1 MVAVLTEREFDN
13 CLNEFFLRAAAK
25 RFDAVS
31 TDDLLPLS
39 WKCRRQCAKMLA
51 NPRKFAL
58 RYHEPLV
65 HKLQRWTVAAVL
77 LLVLCG
83 YTVLFVP
90 QVRVW
95 AINILSAWHEEYLEY
110 SFTYK
115 GTKVELTLP
124 EIEVTYMTQGYV
136 LVYEQNI
143 LNKHIIYNY
152 NNAEN
157 VMLDIDV
164 AVIRDGMGWYFDNE
178 HQKVQYVNLADGTE
192 ARLLEAVEEGR
203 ISSLVWTNKEGTIAF
218 SIVGYL
224 PKEEMLKIANG
235 IICK

>member
-1 MVAVLTEREFDN
+1 
-13 CLNEFFLRAAAK
+13 
-25 RFDAVS
+25 
-31 TDDLLPLS
+31 
-39 WKCRRQCAKMLA
+39 
-51 NPRKFAL
+51 
-58 RYHEPLV
+58 
-65 HKLQRWTVAAVL
+65 
-77 LLVLCG
+77 
-83 YTVLFVP
+83 
-90 QVRVW
+90 
-95 AINILSAWHEEYLEY
+95 
-110 SFTYK
+110 
-115 GTKVELTLP
+115 
-124 EIEVTYMTQGYV
+124 MTQGYV

-224 PKEEMLKIANG
+224 PKEEMLKIVNG

>member
-1 MVAVLTEREFDN
+1 MTEREFDN
-13 CLNEFFLRAAAK
+13 CLNEVFLRAAAK

-58 RYHEPLV
+58 RYHEPLA

-136 LVYEQNI
+136 LVCDETWLGLSRSI
-143 LNKHIIYNY
+143 EY
-152 NNAEN
+152 NNVED
-157 VMLDIDV
+157 VMSVSYTHLRAHETSV
-164 AVIRDGMGWYFDNE
+164 
-178 HQKVQYVNLADGTE
+178 
-192 ARLLEAVEEGR
+192 
-203 ISSLVWTNKEGTIAF
+203 
-218 SIVGYL
+218 
-224 PKEEMLKIANG
+224 
-235 IICK
+235 

>member
-1 MVAVLTEREFDN
+1 MTEREFDN
-13 CLNEFFLRAAAK
+13 CLNDVFLRAAAK
-25 RFDAVS
+25 RFDAV
-31 TDDLLPLS
+31 TADDLPPLS

-58 RYHEPLV
+58 RYHEPLA

-115 GTKVELTLP
+115 GAKTELTLP
-124 EIEVTYMTQGYV
+124 EIEVTYMTPGYA
-136 LVYEQNI
+136 LVYDETWLGLSRSI
-143 LNKHIIYNY
+143 DYD
-152 NNAEN
+152 NAEN
-157 VMLDIDV
+157 VMLNIDV
-164 AVIRDGMGWYFDNE
+164 AVVRDGMNWYFDNE
-178 HQKVQYVNLADGTE
+178 HQKMQYVNLADGTE
-192 ARLLEAVEEGR
+192 ARLLEAVEDGR
-203 ISSLVWTNKEGTIAF
+203 TSSLVWTNKAGTIAF
-218 SIVGYL
+218 SIVGHL

>member
-1 MVAVLTEREFDN
+1 MTEREFDN
-13 CLNEFFLRAAAK
+13 CLNEVFLRAAAK

-39 WKCRRQCAKMLA
+39 WNCRRQCAKMLA

-58 RYHEPLV
+58 RYHEPLA

-136 LVYEQNI
+136 LNDYQNPFGFSANFDYVNDENQI
-143 LNKHIIYNY
+143 VNIYVVANDNLNMYI
-152 NNAEN
+152 
-157 VMLDIDV
+157 
-164 AVIRDGMGWYFDNE
+164 DNE
-178 HQKVQYVNLADGTE
+178 HRVIKDVVLDNYLE
-192 ARLLEAVEEGR
+192 AKLLEATDDNWP
-203 ISSLVWTNKEGTIAF
+203 SDLTWTSADGKIVF
-218 SIVGYL
+218 SIVGHL
-224 PKEEMLKIANG
+224 TKEEMLKIANG

>member
-1 MVAVLTEREFDN
+1 MAVLTEREFDN
-13 CLNEFFLRAAAK
+13 CLNEVFLRAAAK

-58 RYHEPLV
+58 RYHEPLA

-136 LVYEQNI
+136 LNDYQNPFGFSANFDYVNDENQI
-143 LNKHIIYNY
+143 VNIYVVANDNLNMYI
-152 NNAEN
+152 
-157 VMLDIDV
+157 
-164 AVIRDGMGWYFDNE
+164 DNE
-178 HQKVQYVNLADGTE
+178 HRVIKDVVLDNYLE
-192 ARLLEAVEEGR
+192 AKLLEATDDNWP
-203 ISSLVWTNKEGTIAF
+203 SDLTWTSADGKIVF
-218 SIVGYL
+218 SIVGHL
-224 PKEEMLKIANG
+224 TKEEMLKIANG

>member
-1 MVAVLTEREFDN
+1 
-13 CLNEFFLRAAAK
+13 
-25 RFDAVS
+25 
-31 TDDLLPLS
+31 
-39 WKCRRQCAKMLA
+39 MLF
-51 NPRKFAL
+51 R
-58 RYHEPLV
+58 
-65 HKLQRWTVAAVL
+65 
-77 LLVLCG
+77 
-83 YTVLFVP
+83 
-90 QVRVW
+90 
-95 AINILSAWHEEYLEY
+95 S
-110 SFTYK
+110 
-115 GTKVELTLP
+115 ELTLP

>member
-1 MVAVLTEREFDN
+1 MAVLTEREFDN
-13 CLNEFFLRAAAK
+13 CLNEVFLRAAAK

-58 RYHEPLV
+58 RYHEPLA

-136 LVYEQNI
+136 LVCDETWLGLSRSI
-143 LNKHIIYNY
+143 EY
-152 NNAEN
+152 NNVED
-157 VMLDIDV
+157 VMLFIDV
-164 AVIRDGMGWYFDNE
+164 AVVMDGMDRYFNNE
-178 HQKVQYVNLADGTE
+178 YQKMQYVNLADGTE
-192 ARLLEAVEEGR
+192 ASLLEAVEEGR
-203 ISSLVWTNKEGTIAF
+203 TSSLVWTNKAGTIAF
-218 SIVGYL
+218 SIVGRL
-224 PKEEMLKIANG
+224 PKEEMLKIVNG